1 MNFRTFYPD
10 FVMPWRFREARRGNT
25 REGGYS
31 YWNTGPNTARLRFRY
46 DDDDV
51 ERCTH
56 GLTFTK
62 AITGTATFTYGEGA
76 SQEYEWRLVEIP
88 SR

>member
-1 MNFRTFYPD
+1 
-10 FVMPWRFREARRGNT
+10 MPWRFREARRGNT
-25 REGGYS
+25 WEGSYS
-31 YWNTGPNTARLRFRY
+31 YSHTGENTARLRFIY

-56 GLTFTK
+56 DLTFTS
-62 AITGTATFTYGEGA
+62 AITGTATFTCGEGA

-88 SR
+88 SM